1 MPLSG
6 TTLVRDG
13 CQSAII
19 PRDHRPHRPRKPNS
33 SRKMPAT
40 VREVSVA
47 YVRPY
52 GKGQFRCEVEKLGV
66 RESQVFDRKGDA
78 NKWGIQREAE
88 IEAEK
93 TGRGVQFGQA
103 AGRYL
108 REVSPKKKSAVDWE
122 TRRMEAFKAFFG
134 EAAPLLAIKQ
144 PRIVAW
150 RDERLQ
156 TVIGSTVNREA
167 NLLSNLFR
175 KCRLEWHWMP
185 HNPME
190 GIEWPED
197 EDPRGVVWNWRQIR
211 RVLRYCQSSQGIKTQ
226 QAGIAFHIALR
237 TAMRAKEVLLASKR
251 GQIAVI
257 SDSKTTRKGKEVTIP
272 LIHQGR
278 LVMERYGV
286 VPWQLD
292 ANELSVLFHKASLAC
307 GVREK
312 GVDGPTFHDAR
323 ATALTHMARMMP
335 VEQLQRIS
343 RHRDINV
350 LVTTYYR
357 ETNEQIAARL

>member
-1 MPLSG
+1 M
-6 TTLVRDG
+6 
-13 CQSAII
+13 
-19 PRDHRPHRPRKPNS
+19 
-33 SRKMPAT
+33 
-40 VREVSVA
+40 A

-66 RESQVFDRKGDA
+66 RESQVFDKKSDA
-78 NKWGIQREAE
+78 KAWGFQREQE

-108 REVSPKKKSAVDWE
+108 RDVSPKKKDAVEWE
-122 TRRMEAFKAFFG
+122 TRRLEAFKAYFG
-134 EAAPLLAIKQ
+134 DKTPLLTIKQ
-144 PRIVAW
+144 PQIAKW
-150 RDERLQ
+150 RDHRLE
-156 TVIGSTVNREA
+156 TVTGSTVNREA

-175 KCRLEWHWMP
+175 KCRMEWHYME

-190 GIEWPED
+190 GIDWPDE
-197 EDPRGVVWNWRQIR
+197 EDPREVVWNWRQIR
-211 RVLRYCQSSQGIKTQ
+211 RVLRYCQTSQGVKTQ
-226 QAGIAFHIALR
+226 QAGVAFHIALR
-237 TAMRAKEVLLASKR
+237 TAMRAKEVLLAHKR
-251 GQIAVI
+251 GQLAVI

-278 LVMERYGV
+278 RVMARYAGT
-286 VPWQLD
+286 PWQVEP
-292 ANELSVLFHKASLAC
+292 NELSVLFYKAALAC

-323 ATALTHMARMMP
+323 ATALTHMARKMP

-350 LVTTYYR
+350 LTRTYYR
-357 ETNEQIAARL
+357 ITNEQIAARL